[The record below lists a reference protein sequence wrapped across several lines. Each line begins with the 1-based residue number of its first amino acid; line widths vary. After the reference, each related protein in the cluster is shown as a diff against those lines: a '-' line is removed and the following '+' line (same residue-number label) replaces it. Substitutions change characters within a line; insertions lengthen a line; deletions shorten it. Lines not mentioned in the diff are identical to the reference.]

1 MNTEWELKEKSTGT
15 MTVTVDGEDWKKA
28 VDKAFRKL
36 GSKAEIKGFRKGQVP
51 AKMLEKIIPERERWI
66 EAVNDNAN
74 EWLRAG
80 LDDKKLDPISRPML
94 DVKDMDADHVA
105 VTYDFAVRPEVEM
118 GEYKG
123 LDYTVADSEVS
134 DDELNAELD
143 RMRKQYADMEVKDGE
158 AADGDTVNINYEGF
172 RDGVAFEGGKAENY
186 NLTLGSHS
194 FIPGFEEQLVGMK
207 DGDKKEIKV
216 TFPTNYVKELAGKEA
231 TFKVAMHE
239 VKEKQIPELNDE
251 AVKDLNI
258 KDVSTVA
265 ELQDYEKKTLLSQKV
280 QQAENAFYN
289 TLVAQ
294 IVKNAS
300 FVIDESIIQNEAKQM
315 EDNLKKQIE
324 QNGLTFEQ
332 YLDITGTKAEDL
344 QKTYLANA
352 ENNLKEFLAL
362 HEIGVQEKLDVTDAD
377 VDAEIKKMAE
387 QYKMKEEEVR
397 SILEK
402 NMDDFK
408 NQLADRKVRDFV
420 MASAKKAAPKA
431 AKAAPKAE
439 KAAPKAEE
447 AEAPKAEKK
456 APAKKAAPKKEDK

>member
-74 EWLRAG
+74 DWLRAG
-80 LDDKKLDPISRPML
+80 LDDKKLEPISRPML

-186 NLTLGSHS
+186 NLKLGSHS
-194 FIPGFEEQLVGMK
+194 FIPGFEEGLVGVK
-207 DGDKKEIKV
+207 AGEDKELNL
-216 TFPTNYVKELAGKEA
+216 TFPEDYYHEDLRGASVV
-231 TFKVAMHE
+231 FKVHVNEVKHE
-239 VKEKQIPELNDE
+239 VLPELDDDFAKDVNAPGVENVEDLKKLVKDRLASSKKSKAEDE
-251 AVKDLNI
+251 AEEKLIDQLIAAEKVDLPEVMIDNEVE
-258 KDVSTVA
+258 DMVSNRENYFKQQGLTLDMYLKYTGSDLDAFKKSLRPDAERTVRMRLALEKIA
-265 ELQDYEKKTLLSQKV
+265 ELEKLEPTDEDYEKEYKNIADAYQMDIDTVKKLVDKSYITEGLRSQLAMDFVK
-280 QQAENAFYN
+280 
-289 TLVAQ
+289 
-294 IVKNAS
+294 KNAKGA
-300 FVIDESIIQNEAKQM
+300 VEEAK
-315 EDNLKKQIE
+315 
-324 QNGLTFEQ
+324 
-332 YLDITGTKAEDL
+332 
-344 QKTYLANA
+344 
-352 ENNLKEFLAL
+352 
-362 HEIGVQEKLDVTDAD
+362 
-377 VDAEIKKMAE
+377 
-387 QYKMKEEEVR
+387 
-397 SILEK
+397 
-402 NMDDFK
+402 
-408 NQLADRKVRDFV
+408 
-420 MASAKKAAPKA
+420 
-431 AKAAPKAE
+431 
-439 KAAPKAEE
+439 
-447 AEAPKAEKK
+447 
-456 APAKKAAPKKEDK
+456 

>member
-51 AKMLEKIIPERERWI
+51 AKMLERIIPERERWI

-74 EWLRAG
+74 DWLRAG
-80 LDDKKLDPISRPML
+80 LDDKKLEPISRPML

-194 FIPGFEEQLVGMK
+194 FIPGFEEGLVGVK
-207 DGDKKEIKV
+207 AGEDKELNL
-216 TFPTNYVKELAGKEA
+216 TFPEDYYHEDLRGASVV
-231 TFKVAMHE
+231 FKVHVNEVKHE
-239 VKEKQIPELNDE
+239 VLPELDDDFAKDVNAPGVENEEDLKKLVKDRLASSKKSKAEDE
-251 AVKDLNI
+251 AEEKLIDQLIAAEKVDLPEVMIDNEVE
-258 KDVSTVA
+258 DMVSNRENYFKQQGLTLDMYLKYTGSDLDAFKKSLRPDAERTVRMRLALEKIA
-265 ELQDYEKKTLLSQKV
+265 ELEKLEPTDEDYEKEYKNIADAYQMDIDTVKKLVDKSYITEGLRSQLAMDFVK
-280 QQAENAFYN
+280 
-289 TLVAQ
+289 
-294 IVKNAS
+294 KNAKGA
-300 FVIDESIIQNEAKQM
+300 VEEAK
-315 EDNLKKQIE
+315 
-324 QNGLTFEQ
+324 
-332 YLDITGTKAEDL
+332 
-344 QKTYLANA
+344 
-352 ENNLKEFLAL
+352 
-362 HEIGVQEKLDVTDAD
+362 
-377 VDAEIKKMAE
+377 
-387 QYKMKEEEVR
+387 
-397 SILEK
+397 
-402 NMDDFK
+402 
-408 NQLADRKVRDFV
+408 
-420 MASAKKAAPKA
+420 
-431 AKAAPKAE
+431 
-439 KAAPKAEE
+439 
-447 AEAPKAEKK
+447 
-456 APAKKAAPKKEDK
+456 

>member
-66 EAVNDNAN
+66 EAGNDNAN

-80 LDDKKLDPISRPML
+80 LDDKKLEPISRPML

-194 FIPGFEEQLVGMK
+194 FIPGFEEGLVGVK
-207 DGDKKEIKV
+207 AGEDKELNL
-216 TFPTNYVKELAGKEA
+216 TFPEDYYHEDLRGASVV
-231 TFKVAMHE
+231 FKVHVNEVKHE
-239 VKEKQIPELNDE
+239 VLPELDDDFAKDVNAPGVENVEDLKKLVKDRLASSKKSKAEDE
-251 AVKDLNI
+251 AEEKLIDQLIAAEKVDLPEVMIDNEVE
-258 KDVSTVA
+258 DMVSNRENYFKQQGLTLDMYLKYTGSDLDAFKKSLRPDAERTVRMRLALEKIA
-265 ELQDYEKKTLLSQKV
+265 ELEKLEPTDEDYEKEYKNIADAYQMDIDTVKKLVDKSYITEGLRSQLAMDFVK
-280 QQAENAFYN
+280 
-289 TLVAQ
+289 
-294 IVKNAS
+294 KNAKGA
-300 FVIDESIIQNEAKQM
+300 VEEAK
-315 EDNLKKQIE
+315 
-324 QNGLTFEQ
+324 
-332 YLDITGTKAEDL
+332 
-344 QKTYLANA
+344 
-352 ENNLKEFLAL
+352 
-362 HEIGVQEKLDVTDAD
+362 
-377 VDAEIKKMAE
+377 
-387 QYKMKEEEVR
+387 
-397 SILEK
+397 
-402 NMDDFK
+402 
-408 NQLADRKVRDFV
+408 
-420 MASAKKAAPKA
+420 
-431 AKAAPKAE
+431 
-439 KAAPKAEE
+439 
-447 AEAPKAEKK
+447 
-456 APAKKAAPKKEDK
+456 

>member
-80 LDDKKLDPISRPML
+80 LDDKKLEPISRPML

-158 AADGDTVNINYEGF
+158 AADGDTVSINYEGF

-194 FIPGFEEQLVGMK
+194 FIPGFEEGLVGVK
-207 DGDKKEIKV
+207 AGEDKELNL
-216 TFPTNYVKELAGKEA
+216 TFPEDYYHEDLRGASVV
-231 TFKVAMHE
+231 FKVHVNEVKHE
-239 VKEKQIPELNDE
+239 VLPELDDDFAKDVNAPGVENVEDLKKLVKDRLASSKKSKAEDE
-251 AVKDLNI
+251 AEEKLIDQLIAAEKVDLPEVMIDNEVE
-258 KDVSTVA
+258 DMVSNRENYFKQQGLTLDMYLKYTGSDLDAFKKSLRPDAERTVRMRLALEKIA
-265 ELQDYEKKTLLSQKV
+265 ELEKLEPTDEDYEKEYKNIADAYQMDIDTVKKLVDKSYITEGLRSQLAMDFVK
-280 QQAENAFYN
+280 
-289 TLVAQ
+289 
-294 IVKNAS
+294 KNAKGA
-300 FVIDESIIQNEAKQM
+300 VEEAK
-315 EDNLKKQIE
+315 
-324 QNGLTFEQ
+324 
-332 YLDITGTKAEDL
+332 
-344 QKTYLANA
+344 
-352 ENNLKEFLAL
+352 
-362 HEIGVQEKLDVTDAD
+362 
-377 VDAEIKKMAE
+377 
-387 QYKMKEEEVR
+387 
-397 SILEK
+397 
-402 NMDDFK
+402 
-408 NQLADRKVRDFV
+408 
-420 MASAKKAAPKA
+420 
-431 AKAAPKAE
+431 
-439 KAAPKAEE
+439 
-447 AEAPKAEKK
+447 
-456 APAKKAAPKKEDK
+456 

>member
-51 AKMLEKIIPERERWI
+51 AKMLERLIPERERWI

-80 LDDKKLDPISRPML
+80 LDDKKLEPISRPML

-186 NLTLGSHS
+186 NLKLGSHS
-194 FIPGFEEQLVGMK
+194 FIPGFEEGLVGVK
-207 DGDKKEIKV
+207 AGEDKELNL
-216 TFPTNYVKELAGKEA
+216 TFPEDYYHEDLRGASVV
-231 TFKVAMHE
+231 FKVHVNEVKHE
-239 VKEKQIPELNDE
+239 VLPELDDDFAKDVNAPGVENVEDLKKLVKDRLASSKKSKAEDE
-251 AVKDLNI
+251 AEEKLIDQLIAAEKVDLPEVMIDNEVE
-258 KDVSTVA
+258 DMVSNRENYFKQQGLTLDMYLKYTGSDLDAFKKSLRPDAERTVRMRLALEKIA
-265 ELQDYEKKTLLSQKV
+265 ELEKLEPSDEDYEKEYKNIADAYQMDIDTVKKLVDKSYITEGLRSQMAMDFVK
-280 QQAENAFYN
+280 
-289 TLVAQ
+289 
-294 IVKNAS
+294 KNAKGA
-300 FVIDESIIQNEAKQM
+300 VEEAK
-315 EDNLKKQIE
+315 
-324 QNGLTFEQ
+324 
-332 YLDITGTKAEDL
+332 
-344 QKTYLANA
+344 
-352 ENNLKEFLAL
+352 
-362 HEIGVQEKLDVTDAD
+362 
-377 VDAEIKKMAE
+377 
-387 QYKMKEEEVR
+387 
-397 SILEK
+397 
-402 NMDDFK
+402 
-408 NQLADRKVRDFV
+408 
-420 MASAKKAAPKA
+420 
-431 AKAAPKAE
+431 
-439 KAAPKAEE
+439 
-447 AEAPKAEKK
+447 
-456 APAKKAAPKKEDK
+456 

>member
-15 MTVTVDGEDWKKA
+15 MTVTVDGEEWKKA

-74 EWLRAG
+74 DWLRAG
-80 LDDKKLDPISRPML
+80 LDDKKLEPISRPML

-194 FIPGFEEQLVGMK
+194 FIPGFEEGLVGVK
-207 DGDKKEIKV
+207 AGEDKELNL
-216 TFPTNYVKELAGKEA
+216 TFPEDYYHEDLRGASVV
-231 TFKVAMHE
+231 FKVHVNEVKHE
-239 VKEKQIPELNDE
+239 VLPELDDDFAKDVNAPGVENVEDLKKLVKDRLASSKKSKAEDE
-251 AVKDLNI
+251 AEEKLIDQLIAAEKVDLPEVMIDNEVE
-258 KDVSTVA
+258 DMVSNRENYFKQQGLTLDMYLKYTGSDLDAFKKSLRPDAERTVRMRLALEKIA
-265 ELQDYEKKTLLSQKV
+265 ELEKLEPTDEDYEKEYKNIADAYQMDIDTVKKLVDKSYITEGLRSQLAMDFVK
-280 QQAENAFYN
+280 
-289 TLVAQ
+289 
-294 IVKNAS
+294 KNAKGA
-300 FVIDESIIQNEAKQM
+300 VEEAK
-315 EDNLKKQIE
+315 
-324 QNGLTFEQ
+324 
-332 YLDITGTKAEDL
+332 
-344 QKTYLANA
+344 
-352 ENNLKEFLAL
+352 
-362 HEIGVQEKLDVTDAD
+362 
-377 VDAEIKKMAE
+377 
-387 QYKMKEEEVR
+387 
-397 SILEK
+397 
-402 NMDDFK
+402 
-408 NQLADRKVRDFV
+408 
-420 MASAKKAAPKA
+420 
-431 AKAAPKAE
+431 
-439 KAAPKAEE
+439 
-447 AEAPKAEKK
+447 
-456 APAKKAAPKKEDK
+456 

>member
-80 LDDKKLDPISRPML
+80 LDDKKLEPISRPML

-194 FIPGFEEQLVGMK
+194 FIPGFEEGLVGVK
-207 DGDKKEIKV
+207 AGEDKELNL
-216 TFPTNYVKELAGKEA
+216 TFPEDYYHEDLRGASVV
-231 TFKVAMHE
+231 FKVHVNEVKHE
-239 VKEKQIPELNDE
+239 VLPELDDDFAKDVNAPGVENVEDLKKLVKDRLASSKKSKAEDE
-251 AVKDLNI
+251 AEEKLIDQLIAAEKVDLPEVMIDNEVE
-258 KDVSTVA
+258 DMVSNRENYFKQQGLTLEMYLKYTGSDLDAFKKSLRPDAERTVRMRLALEKIA
-265 ELQDYEKKTLLSQKV
+265 ELEKLEPTDEDYEKEYKNIADAYQMDIDTVKKLVDKSYITEGLRSQLAMDFVK
-280 QQAENAFYN
+280 
-289 TLVAQ
+289 
-294 IVKNAS
+294 KNAKGA
-300 FVIDESIIQNEAKQM
+300 VEEAK
-315 EDNLKKQIE
+315 
-324 QNGLTFEQ
+324 
-332 YLDITGTKAEDL
+332 
-344 QKTYLANA
+344 
-352 ENNLKEFLAL
+352 
-362 HEIGVQEKLDVTDAD
+362 
-377 VDAEIKKMAE
+377 
-387 QYKMKEEEVR
+387 
-397 SILEK
+397 
-402 NMDDFK
+402 
-408 NQLADRKVRDFV
+408 
-420 MASAKKAAPKA
+420 
-431 AKAAPKAE
+431 
-439 KAAPKAEE
+439 
-447 AEAPKAEKK
+447 
-456 APAKKAAPKKEDK
+456 

>member
-80 LDDKKLDPISRPML
+80 LDDKKLEPISRPML
-94 DVKDMDADHVA
+94 DIKDMDADHVA

-194 FIPGFEEQLVGMK
+194 FIPGFEEGLVGVK
-207 DGDKKEIKV
+207 AGEDKELNL
-216 TFPTNYVKELAGKEA
+216 TFPEDYYHEDLRGASVV
-231 TFKVAMHE
+231 FKVHVNEVKHE
-239 VKEKQIPELNDE
+239 VLPELDDDFAKDVNAPGVENVEDLKKLVKDRLASSKKSKAEDE
-251 AVKDLNI
+251 AEEKLIDQLIAAEKVDLPEVMIDNEVE
-258 KDVSTVA
+258 DMVSNRENYFKQQGLTLDMYLKYTGSDLDAFKKSLRPDAERTVRMRLALEKIA
-265 ELQDYEKKTLLSQKV
+265 ELEKLEPTDEDYEKEYKNIADAYQMDIDTVKKLVDKSYITEGLRSQLAMDFVK
-280 QQAENAFYN
+280 
-289 TLVAQ
+289 
-294 IVKNAS
+294 KNAKGA
-300 FVIDESIIQNEAKQM
+300 VEEAK
-315 EDNLKKQIE
+315 
-324 QNGLTFEQ
+324 
-332 YLDITGTKAEDL
+332 
-344 QKTYLANA
+344 
-352 ENNLKEFLAL
+352 
-362 HEIGVQEKLDVTDAD
+362 
-377 VDAEIKKMAE
+377 
-387 QYKMKEEEVR
+387 
-397 SILEK
+397 
-402 NMDDFK
+402 
-408 NQLADRKVRDFV
+408 
-420 MASAKKAAPKA
+420 
-431 AKAAPKAE
+431 
-439 KAAPKAEE
+439 
-447 AEAPKAEKK
+447 
-456 APAKKAAPKKEDK
+456 

>member
-51 AKMLEKIIPERERWI
+51 AKMLEKIIPKRERWI

-80 LDDKKLDPISRPML
+80 LDDKKLEPISRPML

-186 NLTLGSHS
+186 NLKLGSHS
-194 FIPGFEEQLVGMK
+194 FIPGFEEGLVGVK
-207 DGDKKEIKV
+207 AGEDKELNL
-216 TFPTNYVKELAGKEA
+216 TFPEDYYHEDLRGASVV
-231 TFKVAMHE
+231 FKVHVNEVKHE
-239 VKEKQIPELNDE
+239 VLPELDDDFAKDVNAPGVENVEDLKKLVKDRLASSKRSKAEDE
-251 AVKDLNI
+251 AEEKLIDQLIAAEKVDLPEVMIDNEVE
-258 KDVSTVA
+258 DMVSNRENYFKQQGLTLDMYLKYTGSDLDAFKKSLRPDAERTVRMRLALEKIA
-265 ELQDYEKKTLLSQKV
+265 ELEKLEPTDEDYEKEYKNIADAYQMDIDTVKKLVDKSYITEGLRSQLAMDFVK
-280 QQAENAFYN
+280 
-289 TLVAQ
+289 
-294 IVKNAS
+294 KNAKGA
-300 FVIDESIIQNEAKQM
+300 VEEAK
-315 EDNLKKQIE
+315 
-324 QNGLTFEQ
+324 
-332 YLDITGTKAEDL
+332 
-344 QKTYLANA
+344 
-352 ENNLKEFLAL
+352 
-362 HEIGVQEKLDVTDAD
+362 
-377 VDAEIKKMAE
+377 
-387 QYKMKEEEVR
+387 
-397 SILEK
+397 
-402 NMDDFK
+402 
-408 NQLADRKVRDFV
+408 
-420 MASAKKAAPKA
+420 
-431 AKAAPKAE
+431 
-439 KAAPKAEE
+439 
-447 AEAPKAEKK
+447 
-456 APAKKAAPKKEDK
+456 

>member
-80 LDDKKLDPISRPML
+80 LDDKKLEPISRPML
-94 DVKDMDADHVA
+94 DIKDMDADHVA

-194 FIPGFEEQLVGMK
+194 FIPGFEEGLVGVK
-207 DGDKKEIKV
+207 AGEDKELNL
-216 TFPTNYVKELAGKEA
+216 TFPEDYYHEDLRGASVD
-231 TFKVAMHE
+231 FKVHVNEVKHE
-239 VKEKQIPELNDE
+239 VLPEP
-251 AVKDLNI
+251 
-258 KDVSTVA
+258 
-265 ELQDYEKKTLLSQKV
+265 Y
-280 QQAENAFYN
+280 
-289 TLVAQ
+289 
-294 IVKNAS
+294 
-300 FVIDESIIQNEAKQM
+300 
-315 EDNLKKQIE
+315 
-324 QNGLTFEQ
+324 
-332 YLDITGTKAEDL
+332 
-344 QKTYLANA
+344 
-352 ENNLKEFLAL
+352 
-362 HEIGVQEKLDVTDAD
+362 
-377 VDAEIKKMAE
+377 
-387 QYKMKEEEVR
+387 R
-397 SILEK
+397 
-402 NMDDFK
+402 
-408 NQLADRKVRDFV
+408 
-420 MASAKKAAPKA
+420 AAPLH
-431 AKAAPKAE
+431 
-439 KAAPKAEE
+439 
-447 AEAPKAEKK
+447 
-456 APAKKAAPKKEDK
+456 

>member
-15 MTVTVDGEDWKKA
+15 MTVTVDGEEWKKA

-80 LDDKKLDPISRPML
+80 LDDKKLEPISRPML
-94 DVKDMDADHVA
+94 DIKDMDADHVA

-194 FIPGFEEQLVGMK
+194 FIPGFEEGLVGVK
-207 DGDKKEIKV
+207 AGEDKELNL
-216 TFPTNYVKELAGKEA
+216 TFPEDYYHEDLRGASVV
-231 TFKVAMHE
+231 FKVHVNEVKHE
-239 VKEKQIPELNDE
+239 VLPELDDDFAKDVNAPGVENVEDLKKLVKDRLASSKKSKAEDE
-251 AVKDLNI
+251 AEEKLIDQLIAAEKVDLPEVMIDNEVE
-258 KDVSTVA
+258 DMVSNRENYFKQQGLTLDMYLKYTGSDLDAFKKSLRPDAERTVRMRLALEKIA
-265 ELQDYEKKTLLSQKV
+265 ELEKLEPTDEDYEKEYKNIADAYQMDIDTVKKLVDKSYITEGLRSQLAMDFVK
-280 QQAENAFYN
+280 
-289 TLVAQ
+289 
-294 IVKNAS
+294 KNAKGA
-300 FVIDESIIQNEAKQM
+300 VEEAK
-315 EDNLKKQIE
+315 
-324 QNGLTFEQ
+324 
-332 YLDITGTKAEDL
+332 
-344 QKTYLANA
+344 
-352 ENNLKEFLAL
+352 
-362 HEIGVQEKLDVTDAD
+362 
-377 VDAEIKKMAE
+377 
-387 QYKMKEEEVR
+387 
-397 SILEK
+397 
-402 NMDDFK
+402 
-408 NQLADRKVRDFV
+408 
-420 MASAKKAAPKA
+420 
-431 AKAAPKAE
+431 
-439 KAAPKAEE
+439 
-447 AEAPKAEKK
+447 
-456 APAKKAAPKKEDK
+456 

>member
-15 MTVTVDGEDWKKA
+15 MTVTVDGEEWKKA

-80 LDDKKLDPISRPML
+80 LDDKKLEPISRPML

-134 DDELNAELD
+134 DDEFNAELD

-194 FIPGFEEQLVGMK
+194 FIPGFEEGLVGVK
-207 DGDKKEIKV
+207 AGEDKELNL
-216 TFPTNYVKELAGKEA
+216 TFPEDYYHEDLRGASVV
-231 TFKVAMHE
+231 FKVHVNEVKHE
-239 VKEKQIPELNDE
+239 VLPELDDDFAKDVNAPGVENVEDLKKLVKDRLASSKKSKAEDE
-251 AVKDLNI
+251 AEEKLIDQLIAAEKVDLPEVMIDNEVE
-258 KDVSTVA
+258 DMVSNRENYFKQQGLTLDMYLKYTGSDLDAFKKSLRPDAERTVRMRLALEKIA
-265 ELQDYEKKTLLSQKV
+265 ELEKLEPKDEDYEKEYKNIADAYQMDIDTVKKLVDKSYITEGLRSQLAMDFVK
-280 QQAENAFYN
+280 
-289 TLVAQ
+289 
-294 IVKNAS
+294 KNAKGA
-300 FVIDESIIQNEAKQM
+300 VEEAK
-315 EDNLKKQIE
+315 
-324 QNGLTFEQ
+324 
-332 YLDITGTKAEDL
+332 
-344 QKTYLANA
+344 
-352 ENNLKEFLAL
+352 
-362 HEIGVQEKLDVTDAD
+362 
-377 VDAEIKKMAE
+377 
-387 QYKMKEEEVR
+387 
-397 SILEK
+397 
-402 NMDDFK
+402 
-408 NQLADRKVRDFV
+408 
-420 MASAKKAAPKA
+420 
-431 AKAAPKAE
+431 
-439 KAAPKAEE
+439 
-447 AEAPKAEKK
+447 
-456 APAKKAAPKKEDK
+456 

>member
-80 LDDKKLDPISRPML
+80 LDDKKLEPISRPML

-194 FIPGFEEQLVGMK
+194 FIPGFEEGLVGVK
-207 DGDKKEIKV
+207 AGEDKELNL
-216 TFPTNYVKELAGKEA
+216 TFPEDYYHEDLRGASVV
-231 TFKVAMHE
+231 FKVHVNEVKHE
-239 VKEKQIPELNDE
+239 VLPELDDDFAKDVNAPGVENEEDLKKLVKDRLASSKKSKAEDE
-251 AVKDLNI
+251 AEEKLIDQLIAAEKVDLPEVMIDNEVE
-258 KDVSTVA
+258 DMVSNRENYFKQQGLTLDMYLKYTGSDLDAFKKSLRPDAERTVRMRLALEKIA
-265 ELQDYEKKTLLSQKV
+265 ELEKLEPTDEDYEKEYKNIADAYQMDIDTVKKLVDKSYITEGLRSQLAMDFVK
-280 QQAENAFYN
+280 
-289 TLVAQ
+289 
-294 IVKNAS
+294 KNAKGA
-300 FVIDESIIQNEAKQM
+300 VEEAK
-315 EDNLKKQIE
+315 
-324 QNGLTFEQ
+324 
-332 YLDITGTKAEDL
+332 
-344 QKTYLANA
+344 
-352 ENNLKEFLAL
+352 
-362 HEIGVQEKLDVTDAD
+362 
-377 VDAEIKKMAE
+377 
-387 QYKMKEEEVR
+387 
-397 SILEK
+397 
-402 NMDDFK
+402 
-408 NQLADRKVRDFV
+408 
-420 MASAKKAAPKA
+420 
-431 AKAAPKAE
+431 
-439 KAAPKAEE
+439 
-447 AEAPKAEKK
+447 
-456 APAKKAAPKKEDK
+456 

>member
-15 MTVTVDGEDWKKA
+15 MTVTVDGEEWKKA

-80 LDDKKLDPISRPML
+80 LDDKKLEPISRPML

-194 FIPGFEEQLVGMK
+194 FIPGFEEGLVGVK
-207 DGDKKEIKV
+207 AGEDKELNL
-216 TFPTNYVKELAGKEA
+216 TFPEDYYHEDLRGASVV
-231 TFKVAMHE
+231 FKVHVNEVKHE
-239 VKEKQIPELNDE
+239 VLPELDDDFAKDVNAPGVENVEDLKKLVKDRLASSKKSKAEDE
-251 AVKDLNI
+251 AEEKLIDQLIAAEKVDLPEVMIDNEVE
-258 KDVSTVA
+258 DMVSNRENYFKQQGLTLDMYLKYTGSDLDAFKKSLRPDAERTVRMRLALEKIA
-265 ELQDYEKKTLLSQKV
+265 ELEKLEPTDEDYEKEYKNIADAYQMDIDTVKKLVDKSYITEGLRSQLAMDFVK
-280 QQAENAFYN
+280 
-289 TLVAQ
+289 
-294 IVKNAS
+294 KNAKGA
-300 FVIDESIIQNEAKQM
+300 VEEAK
-315 EDNLKKQIE
+315 
-324 QNGLTFEQ
+324 
-332 YLDITGTKAEDL
+332 
-344 QKTYLANA
+344 
-352 ENNLKEFLAL
+352 
-362 HEIGVQEKLDVTDAD
+362 
-377 VDAEIKKMAE
+377 
-387 QYKMKEEEVR
+387 
-397 SILEK
+397 
-402 NMDDFK
+402 
-408 NQLADRKVRDFV
+408 
-420 MASAKKAAPKA
+420 
-431 AKAAPKAE
+431 
-439 KAAPKAEE
+439 
-447 AEAPKAEKK
+447 
-456 APAKKAAPKKEDK
+456 

>member
-80 LDDKKLDPISRPML
+80 LDDKKLEPISRPML

-105 VTYDFAVRPEVEM
+105 VTYDFAVRPEVEI

-194 FIPGFEEQLVGMK
+194 FIPGFEEGLVGVK
-207 DGDKKEIKV
+207 AGEDKELNL
-216 TFPTNYVKELAGKEA
+216 TFPEDYYHEDLRGASVV
-231 TFKVAMHE
+231 FKVHVNEVKHE
-239 VKEKQIPELNDE
+239 VLPELDDDFAKDVNAPGVENVEDLKKLVKDRLASSKKSKAEDE
-251 AVKDLNI
+251 AEEKLIDQLIAAEKVDLPEVMIDNEVE
-258 KDVSTVA
+258 DMVSNRENYFKQQGLTLDMYLKYTGSDLDAFKKSLRPDAERTVRMRLALEKIA
-265 ELQDYEKKTLLSQKV
+265 ELEKLEPTDEDYEKEYKNIADAYQMDIDTVKKLVDKSYITEGLRSQLAMDFVK
-280 QQAENAFYN
+280 
-289 TLVAQ
+289 
-294 IVKNAS
+294 KNAKGA
-300 FVIDESIIQNEAKQM
+300 VEEAK
-315 EDNLKKQIE
+315 
-324 QNGLTFEQ
+324 
-332 YLDITGTKAEDL
+332 
-344 QKTYLANA
+344 
-352 ENNLKEFLAL
+352 
-362 HEIGVQEKLDVTDAD
+362 
-377 VDAEIKKMAE
+377 
-387 QYKMKEEEVR
+387 
-397 SILEK
+397 
-402 NMDDFK
+402 
-408 NQLADRKVRDFV
+408 
-420 MASAKKAAPKA
+420 
-431 AKAAPKAE
+431 
-439 KAAPKAEE
+439 
-447 AEAPKAEKK
+447 
-456 APAKKAAPKKEDK
+456 

>member
-51 AKMLEKIIPERERWI
+51 AKMLERLIPERERWI

-80 LDDKKLDPISRPML
+80 LDDKKLEPISRPML

-186 NLTLGSHS
+186 NLILGSHS
-194 FIPGFEEQLVGMK
+194 FIPGFEEGLVGVK
-207 DGDKKEIKV
+207 AGEDKELNL
-216 TFPTNYVKELAGKEA
+216 TFPEDYYHEDLRGASVV
-231 TFKVAMHE
+231 FKVHVNEVKHE
-239 VKEKQIPELNDE
+239 VLPELDDDFAKDVNAPGVENVEDLKKLVKDRLASSKKSKAEDE
-251 AVKDLNI
+251 AEEKLIDQLIAAEKVDLPEVMIDNEVE
-258 KDVSTVA
+258 DMVSNRENYFKQQGLTLDMYLKYTGSDLDAFKKSLRPDAERTVRMRLALEKIA
-265 ELQDYEKKTLLSQKV
+265 ELEKLEPSDEDYEKEYKNIADAYQMDIDTVKKLVDKSYITEGLRSQMAMDFVK
-280 QQAENAFYN
+280 
-289 TLVAQ
+289 
-294 IVKNAS
+294 KNAKGA
-300 FVIDESIIQNEAKQM
+300 VEEAK
-315 EDNLKKQIE
+315 
-324 QNGLTFEQ
+324 
-332 YLDITGTKAEDL
+332 
-344 QKTYLANA
+344 
-352 ENNLKEFLAL
+352 
-362 HEIGVQEKLDVTDAD
+362 
-377 VDAEIKKMAE
+377 
-387 QYKMKEEEVR
+387 
-397 SILEK
+397 
-402 NMDDFK
+402 
-408 NQLADRKVRDFV
+408 
-420 MASAKKAAPKA
+420 
-431 AKAAPKAE
+431 
-439 KAAPKAEE
+439 
-447 AEAPKAEKK
+447 
-456 APAKKAAPKKEDK
+456 

>member
-80 LDDKKLDPISRPML
+80 LDDKKLEPISRPML

-194 FIPGFEEQLVGMK
+194 FIPGFEEGLVGVK
-207 DGDKKEIKV
+207 AGEDKELNL
-216 TFPTNYVKELAGKEA
+216 TFPEDYYHEDLRGASVV
-231 TFKVAMHE
+231 FKVHVNEVKHE
-239 VKEKQIPELNDE
+239 VLPALDDDFAKDVNAPGVENVEDLKKLVKDRLASSKKSKAEDE
-251 AVKDLNI
+251 AEEKLIDQLIAAEKVDLPEVMIDNEVE
-258 KDVSTVA
+258 DMVSNRENYFKQQGLTLDMYLKYTGSDLDAFKKSLRPDAERTVRMRLALEKIA
-265 ELQDYEKKTLLSQKV
+265 ELEKLEPTDEDYEKEYKNIADAYQMDIDTVKKLVDKSYITEGLRSQLAMDFVK
-280 QQAENAFYN
+280 
-289 TLVAQ
+289 
-294 IVKNAS
+294 KNAKGA
-300 FVIDESIIQNEAKQM
+300 VEEAK
-315 EDNLKKQIE
+315 
-324 QNGLTFEQ
+324 
-332 YLDITGTKAEDL
+332 
-344 QKTYLANA
+344 
-352 ENNLKEFLAL
+352 
-362 HEIGVQEKLDVTDAD
+362 
-377 VDAEIKKMAE
+377 
-387 QYKMKEEEVR
+387 
-397 SILEK
+397 
-402 NMDDFK
+402 
-408 NQLADRKVRDFV
+408 
-420 MASAKKAAPKA
+420 
-431 AKAAPKAE
+431 
-439 KAAPKAEE
+439 
-447 AEAPKAEKK
+447 
-456 APAKKAAPKKEDK
+456 

>member
-15 MTVTVDGEDWKKA
+15 MTVTVDGEEWKKA

-194 FIPGFEEQLVGMK
+194 FIPGFEEGLVGVK
-207 DGDKKEIKV
+207 AGEDKELNL
-216 TFPTNYVKELAGKEA
+216 TFPEDYYHEDLRGASVV
-231 TFKVAMHE
+231 FKVHVNEVKHE
-239 VKEKQIPELNDE
+239 VLPELDDDFAKDVNAPGVENVEDLKKLVKDRLASSKKSKAEDE
-251 AVKDLNI
+251 AEEKLIDQLIAAEKVDLPEVMIDNEVE
-258 KDVSTVA
+258 DMVSNRENYFKQQGLTLDMYLKYTGSDLDAFKKSLRPDAERTVRMRLALEKIA
-265 ELQDYEKKTLLSQKV
+265 ELEKLEPTDEDYEKEYKNIADAYQMDIDTVKKLVDKSYITEGLRSQLAMDFVK
-280 QQAENAFYN
+280 
-289 TLVAQ
+289 
-294 IVKNAS
+294 KNAKGA
-300 FVIDESIIQNEAKQM
+300 VEEAK
-315 EDNLKKQIE
+315 
-324 QNGLTFEQ
+324 
-332 YLDITGTKAEDL
+332 
-344 QKTYLANA
+344 
-352 ENNLKEFLAL
+352 
-362 HEIGVQEKLDVTDAD
+362 
-377 VDAEIKKMAE
+377 
-387 QYKMKEEEVR
+387 
-397 SILEK
+397 
-402 NMDDFK
+402 
-408 NQLADRKVRDFV
+408 
-420 MASAKKAAPKA
+420 
-431 AKAAPKAE
+431 
-439 KAAPKAEE
+439 
-447 AEAPKAEKK
+447 
-456 APAKKAAPKKEDK
+456 

>member
-51 AKMLEKIIPERERWI
+51 AKMLERIIPERERWI

-80 LDDKKLDPISRPML
+80 LDDKKLEPISRPML

-194 FIPGFEEQLVGMK
+194 FIPGFEEGLVGVK
-207 DGDKKEIKV
+207 AGEDKELNL
-216 TFPTNYVKELAGKEA
+216 TFPEDYYHEDLRGASVV
-231 TFKVAMHE
+231 FKVHVNEVKHE
-239 VKEKQIPELNDE
+239 VLPELDDDFAKDVNAPGVENVEDLKKLVKDRLASSKKSKAEDE
-251 AVKDLNI
+251 AEEKLIDQLIAAEKVDLPEVMIDNEVE
-258 KDVSTVA
+258 DMVSNRENYFKQQGLTLDMYLKYTGSDLDAFKKSLRPDAERTVRMRLALEKIA
-265 ELQDYEKKTLLSQKV
+265 ELEKLEPTDEDYEKEYKNIADAYQMDIDTVKKLVDKSYITEGLRSQLAMDFVK
-280 QQAENAFYN
+280 
-289 TLVAQ
+289 
-294 IVKNAS
+294 KNAKGA
-300 FVIDESIIQNEAKQM
+300 VEEAK
-315 EDNLKKQIE
+315 
-324 QNGLTFEQ
+324 
-332 YLDITGTKAEDL
+332 
-344 QKTYLANA
+344 
-352 ENNLKEFLAL
+352 
-362 HEIGVQEKLDVTDAD
+362 
-377 VDAEIKKMAE
+377 
-387 QYKMKEEEVR
+387 
-397 SILEK
+397 
-402 NMDDFK
+402 
-408 NQLADRKVRDFV
+408 
-420 MASAKKAAPKA
+420 
-431 AKAAPKAE
+431 
-439 KAAPKAEE
+439 
-447 AEAPKAEKK
+447 
-456 APAKKAAPKKEDK
+456 

>member
-74 EWLRAG
+74 DWLRAG

-94 DVKDMDADHVA
+94 DIKDMDADHVA

-194 FIPGFEEQLVGMK
+194 FIPGFEEGLVGVK
-207 DGDKKEIKV
+207 AGEDKELNL
-216 TFPTNYVKELAGKEA
+216 TFPEDYYHEDLRGASVV
-231 TFKVAMHE
+231 FKVHVNEVKHE
-239 VKEKQIPELNDE
+239 VLPELDDDFAKDVNAPGVENVEDLKKLVKDRLASSKKSKAEDE
-251 AVKDLNI
+251 AEEKLIDQLIAAEKVDLPEVMIDNEVE
-258 KDVSTVA
+258 DMVSNRENYFKQQGLTLDMYLKYTGSDLDAFKKSLRPDAERTVRMRLALEKIA
-265 ELQDYEKKTLLSQKV
+265 ELEKLEPTDEDYEKEYKNIADAYQMDIDTVKKLVDKSYITEGLRSQLAMDFVK
-280 QQAENAFYN
+280 
-289 TLVAQ
+289 
-294 IVKNAS
+294 KNAKGA
-300 FVIDESIIQNEAKQM
+300 VEEAK
-315 EDNLKKQIE
+315 
-324 QNGLTFEQ
+324 
-332 YLDITGTKAEDL
+332 
-344 QKTYLANA
+344 
-352 ENNLKEFLAL
+352 
-362 HEIGVQEKLDVTDAD
+362 
-377 VDAEIKKMAE
+377 
-387 QYKMKEEEVR
+387 
-397 SILEK
+397 
-402 NMDDFK
+402 
-408 NQLADRKVRDFV
+408 
-420 MASAKKAAPKA
+420 
-431 AKAAPKAE
+431 
-439 KAAPKAEE
+439 
-447 AEAPKAEKK
+447 
-456 APAKKAAPKKEDK
+456 

>member
-80 LDDKKLDPISRPML
+80 LDDKKLEPISRPML
-94 DVKDMDADHVA
+94 DVKDMNADHVA

-194 FIPGFEEQLVGMK
+194 FIPGFEEGLVGVK
-207 DGDKKEIKV
+207 AGEDKELNL
-216 TFPTNYVKELAGKEA
+216 TFPEDYYHEDLRGASVV
-231 TFKVAMHE
+231 FKVHVNEVKHE
-239 VKEKQIPELNDE
+239 VLPALDDDFAKDVNAPGVENVEDLKKLVKDRLASSKKSKAEDE
-251 AVKDLNI
+251 AEEKLIDQLIAAEKVDLPEVMIDNEVE
-258 KDVSTVA
+258 DMVSNRENYFKQQGLTLDMYLKYTGSDLDAFKKSLRPDAERTVRMRLALEKIA
-265 ELQDYEKKTLLSQKV
+265 ELEKLEPTDEDYEKEYKNIADAYQMDIDTVKKLVDKSYITEGLRSQLAMDFVK
-280 QQAENAFYN
+280 
-289 TLVAQ
+289 
-294 IVKNAS
+294 KNAKGA
-300 FVIDESIIQNEAKQM
+300 VEEAK
-315 EDNLKKQIE
+315 
-324 QNGLTFEQ
+324 
-332 YLDITGTKAEDL
+332 
-344 QKTYLANA
+344 
-352 ENNLKEFLAL
+352 
-362 HEIGVQEKLDVTDAD
+362 
-377 VDAEIKKMAE
+377 
-387 QYKMKEEEVR
+387 
-397 SILEK
+397 
-402 NMDDFK
+402 
-408 NQLADRKVRDFV
+408 
-420 MASAKKAAPKA
+420 
-431 AKAAPKAE
+431 
-439 KAAPKAEE
+439 
-447 AEAPKAEKK
+447 
-456 APAKKAAPKKEDK
+456 

>member
-15 MTVTVDGEDWKKA
+15 MTVTVDGEEWKKA

-80 LDDKKLDPISRPML
+80 LDDKKLEPISRPML

-105 VTYDFAVRPEVEM
+105 VIYDFAVRPEVEM

-194 FIPGFEEQLVGMK
+194 FIPGFEEGLVGVK
-207 DGDKKEIKV
+207 AGEDKELNL
-216 TFPTNYVKELAGKEA
+216 TFPEDYYHEDLRGASVV
-231 TFKVAMHE
+231 FKVHVNEVKHE
-239 VKEKQIPELNDE
+239 VLPELDDDFAKDVNAPGVENVEDLKKLVKDRLASSKKSKAEDE
-251 AVKDLNI
+251 AEEKLIDQLIAAEKVDLPEVMIDNEVE
-258 KDVSTVA
+258 DMVSNRENYFKQQGLTLDMYLKYTGSDLDAFKKSLRPDAERTVRMRLALEKIA
-265 ELQDYEKKTLLSQKV
+265 ELEKLEPTDEDYEKEYKNIADAYQMDIDTVKKLVDKSYITEGLRSQLAMDFVK
-280 QQAENAFYN
+280 
-289 TLVAQ
+289 
-294 IVKNAS
+294 KNAKGA
-300 FVIDESIIQNEAKQM
+300 VEEAK
-315 EDNLKKQIE
+315 
-324 QNGLTFEQ
+324 
-332 YLDITGTKAEDL
+332 
-344 QKTYLANA
+344 
-352 ENNLKEFLAL
+352 
-362 HEIGVQEKLDVTDAD
+362 
-377 VDAEIKKMAE
+377 
-387 QYKMKEEEVR
+387 
-397 SILEK
+397 
-402 NMDDFK
+402 
-408 NQLADRKVRDFV
+408 
-420 MASAKKAAPKA
+420 
-431 AKAAPKAE
+431 
-439 KAAPKAEE
+439 
-447 AEAPKAEKK
+447 
-456 APAKKAAPKKEDK
+456 

>member
-74 EWLRAG
+74 DWLRAG
-80 LDDKKLDPISRPML
+80 LDDKKLEPISRPML

-105 VTYDFAVRPEVEM
+105 VTYDFAIRPEVEM

-194 FIPGFEEQLVGMK
+194 FIPGFEEGLVGVK
-207 DGDKKEIKV
+207 AGEDKELNL
-216 TFPTNYVKELAGKEA
+216 TFPEDYYHEDLRGASVV
-231 TFKVAMHE
+231 FKVHVNEVKHE
-239 VKEKQIPELNDE
+239 VLPELDDDFAKDVNAPGVENVEDLKKLVKDRLASSKKSKAEDE
-251 AVKDLNI
+251 AEEKLIDQLIAAEKVDLPEVMIDNEVE
-258 KDVSTVA
+258 DMVSNRENYFKQQGLTLDMYLKYTGSDLDAFKKSLRPDAERTVRMRLALEKIA
-265 ELQDYEKKTLLSQKV
+265 ELEKLEPTDEDYEKEYKNIADAYQMDIDTVKKLVDKSYITEGLRSQLAMDFVK
-280 QQAENAFYN
+280 
-289 TLVAQ
+289 
-294 IVKNAS
+294 KNAKGA
-300 FVIDESIIQNEAKQM
+300 VEEAK
-315 EDNLKKQIE
+315 
-324 QNGLTFEQ
+324 
-332 YLDITGTKAEDL
+332 
-344 QKTYLANA
+344 
-352 ENNLKEFLAL
+352 
-362 HEIGVQEKLDVTDAD
+362 
-377 VDAEIKKMAE
+377 
-387 QYKMKEEEVR
+387 
-397 SILEK
+397 
-402 NMDDFK
+402 
-408 NQLADRKVRDFV
+408 
-420 MASAKKAAPKA
+420 
-431 AKAAPKAE
+431 
-439 KAAPKAEE
+439 
-447 AEAPKAEKK
+447 
-456 APAKKAAPKKEDK
+456 

>member
-80 LDDKKLDPISRPML
+80 LDDKKLEPISRPML

-134 DDELNAELD
+134 DDEVNAELD

-194 FIPGFEEQLVGMK
+194 FIPGFEAGLVGVK
-207 DGDKKEIKV
+207 AGEDKELNL
-216 TFPTNYVKELAGKEA
+216 TFPEDYYHEDLRGASVV
-231 TFKVAMHE
+231 FKVHVNEVKHE
-239 VKEKQIPELNDE
+239 VLPELDDDFAKDVNAPGVENVEDLKKLVKDRLASSKKSKAEDE
-251 AVKDLNI
+251 AEEKLIDQLIAAEKVDLPEVMIDNEVE
-258 KDVSTVA
+258 DMVSNRENYFKQQGLTLDMYLKYTGSDLDAFKKSLRPDAERTVRMRLALEKIA
-265 ELQDYEKKTLLSQKV
+265 ELEKLEPTDEDYEKEYKNIADAYQMDIDTVKKLVDKSYITEGLRSQLAMDFVK
-280 QQAENAFYN
+280 
-289 TLVAQ
+289 
-294 IVKNAS
+294 KNAKGA
-300 FVIDESIIQNEAKQM
+300 VEEAK
-315 EDNLKKQIE
+315 
-324 QNGLTFEQ
+324 
-332 YLDITGTKAEDL
+332 
-344 QKTYLANA
+344 
-352 ENNLKEFLAL
+352 
-362 HEIGVQEKLDVTDAD
+362 
-377 VDAEIKKMAE
+377 
-387 QYKMKEEEVR
+387 
-397 SILEK
+397 
-402 NMDDFK
+402 
-408 NQLADRKVRDFV
+408 
-420 MASAKKAAPKA
+420 
-431 AKAAPKAE
+431 
-439 KAAPKAEE
+439 
-447 AEAPKAEKK
+447 
-456 APAKKAAPKKEDK
+456 

>member
-15 MTVTVDGEDWKKA
+15 MTVTVDGEEWKKA

-194 FIPGFEEQLVGMK
+194 FIPGFEEGLVGVK
-207 DGDKKEIKV
+207 AGEDKELNL
-216 TFPTNYVKELAGKEA
+216 TFPEDYYHEDLRGASVV
-231 TFKVAMHE
+231 FKVHINEVKHE
-239 VKEKQIPELNDE
+239 VLPELDDDFAKDVNAPGVENVEDLKKLVKDRLASSKKSKAEDE
-251 AVKDLNI
+251 AEEKLIDQLIAAEKVDLPEVMIDNEVE
-258 KDVSTVA
+258 DMVSNRENYFKQQGLTLDMYLKYTGSDLDAFKKSLRPDAERTVRMRLALEKIA
-265 ELQDYEKKTLLSQKV
+265 ELEKLEPTDEDYEKEYKNIADAYQMDIDTVKKLVDKSYITEGLRSQLAMDFVK
-280 QQAENAFYN
+280 
-289 TLVAQ
+289 
-294 IVKNAS
+294 KNAKGA
-300 FVIDESIIQNEAKQM
+300 VEEAK
-315 EDNLKKQIE
+315 
-324 QNGLTFEQ
+324 
-332 YLDITGTKAEDL
+332 
-344 QKTYLANA
+344 
-352 ENNLKEFLAL
+352 
-362 HEIGVQEKLDVTDAD
+362 
-377 VDAEIKKMAE
+377 
-387 QYKMKEEEVR
+387 
-397 SILEK
+397 
-402 NMDDFK
+402 
-408 NQLADRKVRDFV
+408 
-420 MASAKKAAPKA
+420 
-431 AKAAPKAE
+431 
-439 KAAPKAEE
+439 
-447 AEAPKAEKK
+447 
-456 APAKKAAPKKEDK
+456 

>member
-80 LDDKKLDPISRPML
+80 LDDKKLEPISRPML

-186 NLTLGSHS
+186 NLKLGSHS
-194 FIPGFEEQLVGMK
+194 FIPGFEEGLVGVK
-207 DGDKKEIKV
+207 AGEDKELNL
-216 TFPTNYVKELAGKEA
+216 TFPEDYYHEDLRGASVV
-231 TFKVAMHE
+231 FKVHVNEVKHE
-239 VKEKQIPELNDE
+239 VLPELDDDFAKDVNAPGVENVEDLKKLVKDRLASSKKSKAEDE
-251 AVKDLNI
+251 AEEKLIDQLIAAEKVDLPEVMIDNEVE
-258 KDVSTVA
+258 DMVSNRENYFKQQGLTLDMYLKYTGSDLDAFKKSLRPDAERTVRMRLALEKIA
-265 ELQDYEKKTLLSQKV
+265 ELEKLEPTDEDYEKEYKNIADAYQMDIDTVKKLVDKSYITEGLRSQLAMDFVK
-280 QQAENAFYN
+280 
-289 TLVAQ
+289 
-294 IVKNAS
+294 KNAKGA
-300 FVIDESIIQNEAKQM
+300 VEEAK
-315 EDNLKKQIE
+315 
-324 QNGLTFEQ
+324 
-332 YLDITGTKAEDL
+332 
-344 QKTYLANA
+344 
-352 ENNLKEFLAL
+352 
-362 HEIGVQEKLDVTDAD
+362 
-377 VDAEIKKMAE
+377 
-387 QYKMKEEEVR
+387 
-397 SILEK
+397 
-402 NMDDFK
+402 
-408 NQLADRKVRDFV
+408 
-420 MASAKKAAPKA
+420 
-431 AKAAPKAE
+431 
-439 KAAPKAEE
+439 
-447 AEAPKAEKK
+447 
-456 APAKKAAPKKEDK
+456 

>member
-74 EWLRAG
+74 DWLRAG
-80 LDDKKLDPISRPML
+80 LEDKKLDPISRPML
-94 DVKDMDADHVA
+94 DIKDMDADHVA

-194 FIPGFEEQLVGMK
+194 FIPGFEEGLVGVK
-207 DGDKKEIKV
+207 AGEDKELNL
-216 TFPTNYVKELAGKEA
+216 TFPEDYYHEDLRGASVV
-231 TFKVAMHE
+231 FKVHVNEVKHE
-239 VKEKQIPELNDE
+239 VLPELDDDFAKDVNAPGVENVEDLKKLVKDRLASSKKSKAEDE
-251 AVKDLNI
+251 AEEKLIDQLIAAEKVDLPEVMIDNEVE
-258 KDVSTVA
+258 DMVSNRENYFKQQGLTLDMYLKYTGSDLDAFKKSLRPDAERTVRMRLALEKIA
-265 ELQDYEKKTLLSQKV
+265 ELEKLEPTDEDYEKEYKNIADAYQMDIDTVKKLVDKSYITEGLRSQLAMDFVK
-280 QQAENAFYN
+280 
-289 TLVAQ
+289 
-294 IVKNAS
+294 KNAKGA
-300 FVIDESIIQNEAKQM
+300 VEEAK
-315 EDNLKKQIE
+315 
-324 QNGLTFEQ
+324 
-332 YLDITGTKAEDL
+332 
-344 QKTYLANA
+344 
-352 ENNLKEFLAL
+352 
-362 HEIGVQEKLDVTDAD
+362 
-377 VDAEIKKMAE
+377 
-387 QYKMKEEEVR
+387 
-397 SILEK
+397 
-402 NMDDFK
+402 
-408 NQLADRKVRDFV
+408 
-420 MASAKKAAPKA
+420 
-431 AKAAPKAE
+431 
-439 KAAPKAEE
+439 
-447 AEAPKAEKK
+447 
-456 APAKKAAPKKEDK
+456 